1 MKQANLI
8 KYAAYV
14 VSHSKSGMAQVR
26 LSDRFCQLLQS
37 IFPVLRVPMQ
47 VHDSKNEE
55 NIFVDCIDNA
65 IGETISLTA
74 PDIVF

>member
-1 MKQANLI
+1 
-8 KYAAYV
+8 
-14 VSHSKSGMAQVR
+14 
-26 LSDRFCQLLQS
+26 
-37 IFPVLRVPMQ
+37 MQ

-74 PDIVF
+74 PDIDF